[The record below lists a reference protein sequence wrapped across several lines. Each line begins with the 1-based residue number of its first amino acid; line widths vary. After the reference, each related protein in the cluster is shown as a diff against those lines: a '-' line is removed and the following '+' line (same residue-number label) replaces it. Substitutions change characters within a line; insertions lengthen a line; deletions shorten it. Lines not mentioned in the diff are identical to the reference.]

1 MKRWILFLTAALCVV
16 VLLLGCG
23 VQNFSDVRPAGT
35 VQNVGKSTSDATQ
48 VDLIV
53 PDQKA
58 QKEVPAQQLN
68 DEEPAEEEAP
78 AAEAAEGTPA
88 VEAAEEVVAAVAEE
102 TMVAEVA
109 EAEETVA
116 AEVAEI
122 AEETAAVEA
131 AEAEAAEEPEPAEA
145 AEPAVEAD
153 PEAAEEPVTEPASA
167 DFLKITGLDE
177 VEQSLEA
184 GETIVGIT
192 YTEGLG
198 ESADWFYTTDPWEIQ
213 DLWTALQM
221 IETDGASKWFATDW
235 YPSVEIYL
243 SDLSVYRVAFNGHWL
258 DTPDN
263 NYRLKNDEMF
273 WTLTTLLKERYKEA
287 AMEDEDLFYVPNSV
301 DLYFPAN
308 PTTGYSWTV
317 EVEDEDIIAVEEQY
331 FEDSHAVGMTGV
343 GGTQWFHF
351 DGLKEGNTSVKISYQ
366 RPWEENEPLYVF
378 LYRLSVDEG
387 NNVMIWGFEMNPET
401 SY

>member
-68 DEEPAEEEAP
+68 DAEPAEEEA
-78 AAEAAEGTPA
+78 PA

-131 AEAEAAEEPEPAEA
+131 A
-145 AEPAVEAD
+145 
-153 PEAAEEPVTEPASA
+153 
-167 DFLKITGLDE
+167 
-177 VEQSLEA
+177 
-184 GETIVGIT
+184 
-192 YTEGLG
+192 
-198 ESADWFYTTDPWEIQ
+198 
-213 DLWTALQM
+213 
-221 IETDGASKWFATDW
+221 
-235 YPSVEIYL
+235 
-243 SDLSVYRVAFNGHWL
+243 
-258 DTPDN
+258 
-263 NYRLKNDEMF
+263 
-273 WTLTTLLKERYKEA
+273 
-287 AMEDEDLFYVPNSV
+287 
-301 DLYFPAN
+301 
-308 PTTGYSWTV
+308 
-317 EVEDEDIIAVEEQY
+317 
-331 FEDSHAVGMTGV
+331 
-343 GGTQWFHF
+343 
-351 DGLKEGNTSVKISYQ
+351 
-366 RPWEENEPLYVF
+366 
-378 LYRLSVDEG
+378 
-387 NNVMIWGFEMNPET
+387 
-401 SY
+401 